1 MAELVSISG
10 TVNTSNS
17 TLESVIDSENSK
29 NYINIKNNSLNS
41 YLNEVLNTRNID
53 STTKVYSIR
62 QTLDEPLLIDENNKK
77 YINVNNRSINNIT
90 DTTNKSLKVSYID
103 NAGILETDEVNKKK
117 SIRQTILNDTVGL
130 NTKTSG
136 KLYFDK
142 AFKVQLTKPDYFDPV
157 ILNDTTTRMHYV
169 RSLAFEIAKDLYTYV
184 DFNKVK
190 SNRDWAKECINRA
203 VDFAEVYLTYVVK
216 GLDSSYKNVEWE
228 KPAPVIS
235 EPDTKELEDIV
246 QGGN

>member
-1 MAELVSISG
+1 MADYVTING
-10 TVNTSNS
+10 TVKTENTKLEATASNIYNAVDNLSDIIES
-17 TLESVIDSENSK
+17 TI
-29 NYINIKNNSLNS
+29 
-41 YLNEVLNTRNID
+41 
-53 STTKVYSIR
+53 
-62 QTLDEPLLIDENNKK
+62 
-77 YINVNNRSINNIT
+77 
-90 DTTNKSLKVSYID
+90 
-103 NAGILETDEVNKKK
+103 ETDEINQKN
-117 SIRQTILNDTVGL
+117 SIRQTILNDTIGL

-157 ILNDTTTRMHYV
+157 ILNDSTTRMHYV

-235 EPDTKELEDIV
+235 QPDTKELEDIV

>member
-1 MAELVSISG
+1 MTDNVTING
-10 TVNTSNS
+10 TVTTTNE
-17 TLESVIDSENSK
+17 TLETTAA
-29 NYINIKNNSLNS
+29 NI
-41 YLNEVLNTRNID
+41 YEEVDNLSNIIG
-53 STTKVYSIR
+53 STI
-62 QTLDEPLLIDENNKK
+62 
-77 YINVNNRSINNIT
+77 
-90 DTTNKSLKVSYID
+90 
-103 NAGILETDEVNKKK
+103 ETDEINQKN
-117 SIRQTILNDTVGL
+117 SIRQTILNDTIGL
-130 NTKTSG
+130 NTKNSS

-216 GLDSSYKNVEWE
+216 GLDSSYKNVDWQ
-228 KPAPVIS
+228 KPEPVIS
-235 EPDTKELEDIV
+235 QPDIKDLEDTA